1 MFCVF
6 LNLTEKLSLLFIPL
20 KLNKLSL
27 WRRIQGCS
35 LSVNIVLWVH
45 RFWQIYGHLYCWLT
59 RFHTMYKHLFSLLAL
74 ISSYS
79 AYYSDCSK
87 FPTVCLAFI
96 CRKTRYLW
104 FNNLFLNY
112 EFRSIVWWEKHITNS
127 DQSHSTSEC
136 NF

>member
-6 LNLTEKLSLLFIPL
+6 KNLTEKLSLLFVLL

-35 LSVNIVLWVH
+35 LPVNMVLCVH

-59 RFHTMYKHLFSLLAL
+59 RFHTVYKHLFSLLAL

-79 AYYSDCSK
+79 AYYSHCSK
-87 FPTVCLAFI
+87 FPTLCLAFT
-96 CRKTRYLW
+96 CRKIQDLW
-104 FNNLFLNY
+104 FNI
-112 EFRSIVWWEKHITNS
+112 SIFKLWIQKYSVMGKTHHKHWPKSQHIKM
-127 DQSHSTSEC
+127 
-136 NF
+136 